1 LKKGDVP
8 DYCVN
13 PNAMKITLLQ
23 RSKSVALTLATV
35 VASLAAV
42 NDASANIVAPYTADA
57 NTLHLWHLDE
67 SATPCIDSVT
77 GSNAV
82 NLLDLATGATL
93 GNLSYSSGTNNFGSA
108 LNTAAG
114 GAGKGDLL
122 AASASA
128 GNVTITLADPTTGAF
143 TFEAIVQVGFDPTAS
158 LNTPYEIMACESGT
172 TANRI
177 FQWRIAPKGFT
188 LIAGVTSSVP
198 CVTFENIR
206 AGSAGQGTIYAP
218 IPTTGP
224 DAIVSNGWYH
234 VAVTYNGV
242 PSTANNIVFYWT
254 ALNPTNVTAD
264 ALTISSA
271 VSTLSGLNPLSS
283 ITSTFMLGNQGRSKN
298 GNFLGSID
306 EVRISRVARSPVQML
321 FSPVTIGIIT
331 QPTNQF
337 VAVGDSPTLSVL
349 AAGGTGITYQW
360 RFNGAN
366 IPTGTNAA
374 LPVPNITT
382 NQAGNYDVIVSNA
395 QGGMTNSTVAVVTV
409 GNLFTGLFNTGL
421 ANNGTLLAGGASDPH
436 WTLTQSAD
444 PNYPGPSD
452 FVISAPLGNYLT
464 NGPNSQW
471 ITPSDGGNI
480 AGGQFTYHTTFLLD
494 TVDPSNS
501 IIIGNWTSDN
511 QGLDIQLN
519 GVSTGITNFGA
530 VASFTAFTITN
541 GFVQGLNTLDCVITN
556 LPGGGNNPSA
566 IRVEAHGYGK
576 FLPPTAPSIVQSPTN
591 VTTNTQQSATFTVA
605 AVGSAPLTYQ
615 WYGPSMTALSGQTSR
630 TLTLNSLTTGQSGTY
645 TVIASNSISTATASA
660 TLTVVA
666 PPSVTWLGITSG
678 DWDTTTT
685 NWFNNGTLQDDL
697 FAQFDDV
704 IFDNNGSGQPTV
716 NLTTALSPN
725 SITVNAANDY
735 TFSGVGSLDGNIS
748 LTKTNTGTLI
758 IDATNGSSGPTT
770 IAGGIIQIGTNDAN
784 GSFGTGP
791 VTNNAAIT
799 LARTDTFFVPNTI
812 SGSGSVTMN
821 GAGNAVITGNNG
833 YTGPTVIS
841 SGTLTARNPNA
852 LGLGGTTVS
861 NFAQLL
867 IDLNI
872 NIANGPLVLNG
883 TGSAGNGALHKGG
896 GGTTIYG
903 GTISLASA
911 SGIGVDAN
919 STLILTNPAS
929 ITSADQNLAAQMG
942 SAGFLVVNGTV
953 SLGAGAVQEF
963 GTGTWTFAA
972 TNNSWTGGTTINTST
987 VMQIGDGGPDGSI
1000 GSGPIDVEGTL
1011 TFNSSANLTNTNTI
1025 SGGGVVNDIGTGV
1038 LTLGGVNSYGGG
1050 THVNGSAI
1058 LHIGNNQA
1066 LGSGTLTVG
1075 SAQTDTSRVELAG
1088 NQTIANQVAIF
1099 PRAFGTLNN
1108 PANFANLGGTNIIAS
1123 PAAIQIPGGG
1133 NLLTFES
1140 DSGLLSVQSEITATG
1155 ALRDLALKGAASG
1168 EITGAIDSTP
1178 GNSVLIWKL
1187 DSGTWTLSGTNLPGA
1202 GTTISNGT
1210 LVIKGSMDT
1219 NTVTVAGGTLSG
1231 TGTIGGS
1238 VVVNA
1243 GGTLSP
1249 GPGIGTMTV
1258 GNTLTLQPGSITVMD
1273 INKTLATNDQLA
1285 GLSNV
1290 VFGGM
1295 LTVNNQAGT
1304 LASGDAFAL
1313 FSAGGYSGSFSTY
1326 NLPALGSGLSWDTSS
1341 LTTTGTLRVITGG
1354 NPPHISNISYSGG
1367 NLIISGSGGTPSGNY
1382 VVLASTN
1389 VAAAL
1394 NTWTRVS
1401 TNAFD
1406 GTGHFSVTN
1415 AVTPGVPRT
1424 FFRLLDQ

>member
-1 LKKGDVP
+1 MNKK
-8 DYCVN
+8 
-13 PNAMKITLLQ
+13 IQ
-23 RSKSVALTLATV
+23 FRSKLLAISLATA
-35 VASLAAV
+35 VASLAA
-42 NDASANIVAPYTADA
+42 ANHAACAILFAPYTADA

-67 SATPCIDSVT
+67 TATPCIDSVPGT
-77 GSNAV
+77 NGV
-82 NLLDLATGATL
+82 NLLGLATGATL
-93 GNLSYSSGTNNFGSA
+93 GNASYSSGTNNFTNA

-114 GAGKGDLL
+114 GAAHGDLL

-128 GNVTITLADPTTGAF
+128 GNVTIQVADPTTGAF
-143 TFEAIVQVGFDPTAS
+143 TFEAIVQVGFDPTVSSTSA
-158 LNTPYEIMACESGT
+158 YEIMACESGT

-177 FQWRIAPKGFT
+177 FQWRLAPKGFV
-188 LIAGVTSSVP
+188 LISGATAAQP
-198 CVTFENIR
+198 YLTFENIR
-206 AGSAGQGTIYAP
+206 AGSGGQNTIYAA

-234 VAVTYNGV
+234 TAVTYNGS
-242 PSTANNIVFYWT
+242 PSTPNNFVFYWT
-254 ALNPTNVTAD
+254 AINPTNVTAD

-271 VSTLSGLNPLSS
+271 VNTLTGLNPLST

-306 EVRISRVARSPVQML
+306 EVRISKVARSAAQML
-321 FSPVTIGIIT
+321 FSPTNITILT
-331 QPTNQF
+331 QPSNQF
-337 VAVGDSPTLSVL
+337 VAVGDTASLSVL
-349 AAGGTGITYQW
+349 AAGGTGLTYQW
-360 RFNGAN
+360 QFNGAN
-366 IPTGTNAA
+366 IPTATNTAVT
-374 LPVPNITT
+374 VPNITT
-382 NQAGNYDVIVSNA
+382 NQAGNYDVIVHNA
-395 QGGMTNSTVAVVTV
+395 QGASTNSVVAVVTV

-421 ANNGTLLAGGASDPH
+421 ADSSALLAGGALDPH

-480 AGGQFTYHTTFLLD
+480 AGGQFTYHTSFLLD
-494 TVDPSNS
+494 TVDPNNS
-501 IIIGNWTSDN
+501 VILGNWTSDN

-530 VASFTAFTITN
+530 VASLTPFTITN
-541 GFVQGLNTLDCVITN
+541 GFVAGLNTLDCIITN

-576 FLPPTAPSIVQSPTN
+576 FLPPTAPSIVQSPSN
-591 VTTNTQQSATFTVA
+591 VTTNTQQSASFTVS

-615 WYGPSMTALSGQTSR
+615 WYGPSMTALAGQTSR

-666 PPSVTWLGITSG
+666 PPSVTWIGITSG
-678 DWDTTTT
+678 DWDTMTT
-685 NWFNNGTLQDDL
+685 NWFDNGSLQDTL

-704 IFDNNGSGQPTV
+704 IFDASGSGQPTV
-716 NLTTALSPN
+716 NLTTALTPN

-735 TFSGVGSLDGNIS
+735 TFSGVGSLAGSMS

-758 IDATNGSSGPTT
+758 IDAINSSSGQT
-770 IAGGIIQIGTNDAN
+770 IINGGTIQIGNNDAL
-784 GSFGTGP
+784 GSLGTGSISNNGA
-791 VTNNAAIT
+791 VT
-799 LARTDTFFVPNTI
+799 LDRTDTFFVPNPI
-812 SGSGSVTMN
+812 SGSGSLTMN
-821 GAGNAVITGNNG
+821 GTGNAIVTGNNSF
-833 YTGPTVIS
+833 TGPTVIN
-841 SGTLTARNPNA
+841 SGILTARNPNA
-852 LGLGGTTVS
+852 LGTGGTTVGS
-861 NFAQLL
+861 SSELL

-872 NIANGPLVLNG
+872 NIGAVPLSLSG
-883 TGSAGNGALHKGG
+883 TGPVGVGGLHKGG

-903 GTISLASA
+903 GTITATAL

-919 STLILTNPAS
+919 STLILTNPAAIAS
-929 ITSADQNLAAQMG
+929 VDQNFAAQMG
-942 SAGFLVVNGTV
+942 SAGFLIVNGTV
-953 SLGAGAVQEF
+953 SLGMGAVQEF

-972 TNNSWTGGTTINTST
+972 TNNSWAGGTTINSGAF
-987 VMQIGDGGPDGSI
+987 MQIGDGGPDGSI
-1000 GSGPIDVEGTL
+1000 GGGPIDVEGTL
-1011 TFNSSANLTNTNTI
+1011 TFDSSTNMNNTNTI
-1025 SGGGVVNDIGTGV
+1025 SGGGVVTDIGTGV
-1038 LTLGGVNSYGGG
+1038 LTLSGANSYGGG

-1066 LGSGTLTVG
+1066 LGTGTLTVG
-1075 SAQTDTSRVELAG
+1075 SGQADTSRVELTG
-1088 NQTIANQVAIF
+1088 GQTIANQVAIF

-1108 PANFANLGGTNIIAS
+1108 PANFVNLAGNNIIAS
-1123 PAAIQIPGGG
+1123 PGAIQIPSGG

-1140 DSGLLSVQSEITATG
+1140 DSGLLSVQSEITSIG
-1155 ALRDLALKGAASG
+1155 VGRDLVLKGTAAG
-1168 EITGAIDSTP
+1168 EITGSIDQTT

-1187 DSGTWTLSGTNLPGA
+1187 DSGTWTLSGANLPGA

-1210 LVIKGSMDT
+1210 LVINGSMDS
-1219 NTVTVAGGTLSG
+1219 NTITVAGGTLSG
-1231 TGTIGGS
+1231 TGTIAGP
-1238 VVVNA
+1238 VVVNV

-1258 GNTLTLQPGSITVMD
+1258 NNTLTLQSGSFTVMD

-1290 VFGGM
+1290 VFGGT
-1295 LTVNNQAGT
+1295 LTVNNQSGT
-1304 LASGDAFAL
+1304 LASGDAFTL
-1313 FSAGGYSGSFSTY
+1313 FSASNYSGNFSAY
-1326 NLPALGSGLSWDTSS
+1326 NLPALGSGLSWDTTS
-1341 LTTTGTLRVITGG
+1341 LATTGTLRVTTGG
-1354 NPPHISNISYSGG
+1354 SPAHISSVSYSGG
-1367 NLIISGSGGTPSGNY
+1367 NLVMSGSGGPPSGNY

-1394 NTWTRVS
+1394 NTWARVS
-1401 TNAFD
+1401 TNSFD